1 VNYNRTPE
9 ELEELL
15 FFCVAVAGKMSR
27 TVGPAVKRFFE
38 HRDFHESPFDYLRR
52 LLDSQKLLSQ
62 MRLHKLGQ
70 YTKLLK
76 FSLHITKERLDLPT
90 ARLEGLES
98 IYGIG
103 PKTARFFL
111 LYTRPDQNIAVL
123 DTHILAYLR
132 EHGYAAPKA
141 TPQNRTRY
149 RDLEVLVLK
158 LAKEAGMSPVEF
170 DDYIWNT
177 RSKKIQSRV

>member
-1 VNYNRTPE
+1 MNYDRSRDD
-9 ELEELL
+9 LEELL

-27 TVGPAVKRFFE
+27 TVGPAVKRFFAE
-38 HRDFHESPFDYLRR
+38 RKYNESPFYYLRR
-52 LLDSQKLLSQ
+52 LLDNQQLLSQ

-76 FSLHITKERLDLPT
+76 FSLHITKEHLDPT
-90 ARLEGLES
+90 IAGLETLES
-98 IYGIG
+98 IHGIG

-111 LYTRPDQNIAVL
+111 LYTRPDLNIAVL

-141 TPQNRTRY
+141 TPQNRAQY
-149 RDLEVLVLK
+149 RELELLVLK
-158 LAKEAGMSPVEF
+158 LAKQANMSPVAF
-170 DDYIWNT
+170 DDHIWNT